1 MVSQMCRMELPRAR
15 LCCTVQGS
23 ESSECAGVPLRIE
36 PWRIVLSANCRRV
49 RYGCTRPFADGWPQE
64 IVDGVVPAES
74 LLYTFAGVGIA
85 VVITLLAGLLAKRQ
99 ATPAKVKP
107 AS

>member
-1 MVSQMCRMELPRAR
+1 M
-15 LCCTVQGS
+15 
-23 ESSECAGVPLRIE
+23 
-36 PWRIVLSANCRRV
+36 
-49 RYGCTRPFADGWPQE
+49 
-64 IVDGVVPAES
+64 VPAES